1 MTRFGT
7 ICTSLVVISLG
18 GASIAA
24 LSLKKDSKDEV
35 ESDVVNQDTLRQVTI
50 LMRHGER
57 APVDTY
63 PKDPYINAS
72 MEPNGWGQ
80 LTNKGKENISKQG
93 ANLRQRYNKFL
104 GDTYSPDIYWL
115 QTSSADRT
123 KMTGSI
129 LSSTLWPPNDKQKFN
144 WELNWQPVVSNY
156 WTRQNDNLL
165 IIWNACPKL
174 TQERMNLE
182 TSDELKEKN
191 EENQKLY
198 RELTE
203 SSGKNI
209 SSPGDVGDIYGTLK
223 SEDAMGIKLPD
234 WTKNY
239 YPDKLTDLS
248 AYSLEMNVG
257 NDILKRLAGGPF
269 IKKAVIKMQDKANGN
284 LKPKKRKMFAYIAH
298 DSTIINVLV
307 SMGVWDGQLPDFS
320 AMIIIELHEINGD
333 WNVQVFE
340 RKAVDKPI
348 KSLTIPGCT
357 RECPLEKF
365 AELMKPVMPD
375 NYSAECKV
383 SDPHYDIPAAPP
395 A

>member
-1 MTRFGT
+1 
-7 ICTSLVVISLG
+7 
-18 GASIAA
+18 
-24 LSLKKDSKDEV
+24 
-35 ESDVVNQDTLRQVTI
+35 
-50 LMRHGER
+50 MRHGER

-63 PKDPYINAS
+63 PKDPNINGT

-104 GDTYSPDIYWL
+104 GDTYSPDVYWL

-123 KMTGSI
+123 KMTGST
-129 LSSTLWPPNDKQKFN
+129 LSSTLWPPSDKQRFN
-144 WELNWQPVVSNY
+144 WQLNWQPVVSNY

-174 TQERMNLE
+174 TQERMKLE
-182 TSDELKEKN
+182 TSDDLKIKN
-191 EENQKLY
+191 EENKKLY
-198 RELTE
+198 SELTKLT
-203 SSGKNI
+203 GKNI
-209 SSPGDVGDIYGTLK
+209 SSPADVGDVYGTLK
-223 SEDAMGIKLPD
+223 SEDAMGIELPE

-239 YPDKLTDLS
+239 YPDKLTGLS
-248 AYSLEMNVG
+248 ADSLEMNVG

-269 IKKAVIKMQDKANGN
+269 IKKAVVKMQAKASGN
-284 LKPKKRKMFAYIAH
+284 LKPEKRKMFAYIAH
-298 DSTIINVLV
+298 DSTIVNVLV
-307 SMGVWDGQLPDFS
+307 AMGVWDGQVPDFS
-320 AMIIIELHEINGD
+320 AMIIIELHEVNGN

-340 RKAVDKPI
+340 RKSVDKPI
-348 KSLTIPGCT
+348 KSLIIPGCE
-357 RECPLEKF
+357 RECPLNKF